1 MYIYIDTCLSTRPE
15 TQVSK
20 PFQCDQTW
28 PWPPTPGGLPQPSGS
43 SIRWIAEA
51 GPDGTTL
58 VVVSHFFPL

>member
-1 MYIYIDTCLSTRPE
+1 MYVYIYIYIDTYLSIRPE

-28 PWPPTPGGLPQPSGS
+28 PWSRQTPNGGLPQPSGS

-51 GPDGTTL
+51 GPFLG
-58 VVVSHFFPL
+58 PLW